1 MVVVLWNLLAAG
13 GDGGKGGRAVSELHG
28 LTSGVGFLELH
39 AACASC
45 VSADLIDNV
54 LLETFSLCMARENYG
69 S

>member
-1 MVVVLWNLLAAG
+1 MDDKLPL
-13 GDGGKGGRAVSELHG
+13 RFE
-28 LTSGVGFLELH
+28 TCMLH
-39 AACASC
+39 ALR